1 MYLFKSGDTFVLRC
15 SCKAVSLTLCDDGV
29 EVNGTVTCSACGTEA
44 EWGTMVDEAE
54 AQASEHDA
62 EKESR
67 PSAEV
72 HVLYS

>member
-44 EWGTMVDEAE
+44 EWGTLLDEAE
-54 AQASEHDA
+54 AATPAGEPGH
-62 EKESR
+62 
-67 PSAEV
+67 SAEI
-72 HVLYS
+72 HVLYR

>member
-44 EWGTMVDEAE
+44 EWGTLLDEAE
-54 AQASEHDA
+54 AAAPAGEPGH
-62 EKESR
+62 
-67 PSAEV
+67 SAEI
-72 HVLYS
+72 HVLYR